1 MARPHHRK
9 GHKEHLKQF
18 QNRTSGNT
26 GESKTKTKA
35 SSVFAVG
42 GAVAGLAIL
51 YFATQGDFIWAL
63 GGTIVGGALGYM
75 IGKNIEKAP
84 KK

>member
-18 QNRTSGNT
+18 QNRTAGNT
-26 GESKTKTKA
+26 GESKSRSKA

-42 GAVAGLAIL
+42 GAVAGLAIFF
-51 YFATQGDFIWAL
+51 FATQGDFVWAIA
-63 GGTIVGGALGYM
+63 GTIVGAALGYFV
-75 IGKNIEKAP
+75 GKNIEKAA

>member
-18 QNRTSGNT
+18 QSRAASNT
-26 GESKTKTKA
+26 GESKSKSKP
-35 SSVFAVG
+35 SSVFGVG

-51 YFATQGDFIWAL
+51 YFATQGDLIWAL
-63 GGTIVGGALGYM
+63 GGAVIGAAIGYFV
-75 IGKNIEKAP
+75 GKNVEKAP